1 MIKGKAV
8 LVGISSFVG
17 GNCTIGIPNVF
28 SRVSFQK
35 NWILSNTDAAN
46 YQCME
51 VRVYGGTPCEYNSKF
66 FCNILQ
72 YYLKKNLYK
81 DKNYK
86 IKADQISKLF
96 ILEKYPILNIRSS
109 YTNPNTTRCRLE

>member
-51 VRVYGGTPCEYNSKF
+51 VRVYGGTPCEYNFMF
-66 FCNILQ
+66 FCNILP
-72 YYLKKNLYK
+72 YYLKKTFI
-81 DKNYK
+81 K
-86 IKADQISKLF
+86 IKIIKSKQI
-96 ILEKYPILNIRSS
+96 KYLNYS
-109 YTNPNTTRCRLE
+109 Y